1 MTGAPRTLGLCAD
14 DFGLWPSVSRGIA
27 RLAHAQRLTVV
38 SCITTGDAWRA
49 SAPLLADLPDSVE
62 CGLHFNLTEGLPLSA
77 ELARVWPVL
86 PPLRTLIVQAHLRR
100 LPVDALRAE
109 WQAQLAAFTDAT
121 GRVPQTIDGH
131 QHVHHLPQV
140 RELLLHGIGQLLPAP
155 AVRDTG
161 VLPGPGFAIKR
172 QLIAGTGGRR
182 LHSELL
188 RRGWLHN
195 PALLG
200 VYDFVDTDYRGWMQR
215 WLRALPESGGLVFC
229 HPGEI
234 DAQSAGDAIA
244 AARQRELAYLE
255 SGAFADDLAA
265 ANVKLGRVWQR
276 GATKTSSAG

>member
-1 MTGAPRTLGLCAD
+1 MTGAVRTLGLCAD
-14 DFGLWPSVSRGIA
+14 DFGLWPSVSRGIV
-27 RLAHAQRLTVV
+27 RLARAQRLTVV

-62 CGLHFNLTEGLPLSA
+62 IGLHFNLTEGLPLST
-77 ELARVWPVL
+77 ELARAWPVL
-86 PPLRTLIVQAHLRR
+86 PALPTLIAQAHLRR

-109 WQAQLAAFTDAT
+109 WRAQVAAFTDAT

-140 RELLLHGIGQLLPAP
+140 REVVVQGIEQLLPAP

-161 VLPGPGFAIKR
+161 VLPGPGFGWKR
-172 QLIAGTGGRR
+172 QLIAGTGGRW
-182 LHSELL
+182 LHRELL

-200 VYDFVDTDYRGWMQR
+200 VYDFIDADYRGWMQR

-244 AARQRELAYLE
+244 GARQRELAYLE

-265 ANVKLGRVWQR
+265 ANVKLGRVWRR
-276 GATKTSSAG
+276 GS